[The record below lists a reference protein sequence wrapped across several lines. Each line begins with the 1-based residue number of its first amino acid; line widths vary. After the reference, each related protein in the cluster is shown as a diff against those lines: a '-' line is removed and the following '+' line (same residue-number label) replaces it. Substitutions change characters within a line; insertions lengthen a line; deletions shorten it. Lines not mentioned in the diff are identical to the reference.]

1 MASPDDLIIEIR
13 ANADKLLSE
22 LGAAEKKLEQFEQ
35 KSKGAGGGLA
45 SAMQDAAKAVD
56 DLTQST
62 NRLDGAYRD
71 ANGRLRDATGKFLSM
86 KDAAAIAAKNGID
99 LSQALARV
107 GDQADLASND
117 IDQATDATNRLG
129 DGARRARQAINDS
142 MQAIAASMAL
152 ATGAAVL
159 LTNQAADS
167 AMDLQRFAAISNMSA
182 QEFQFYAA
190 GASAMGVSVEQL
202 GQMLKDTQD
211 KIGDFVK
218 SEGGELEEFFT
229 DIAPKVGVTIE
240 QFRKL
245 SGKDAL
251 QLYVDSL
258 QKAGVG
264 HDQMVNYMESI
275 ADDVSILLPLLK
287 DGGKGFEAFGNAAKK
302 AGGLMSDEFIDKA
315 SEMKTSMWLLEQ
327 SLKGARNQM
336 AEELLPVLR
345 DLAGEFADTSQ
356 GQSAAAKTGMV
367 FANVLRG
374 MVAIATGAVAAFDLF
389 GQSLG
394 VLAGIGSDFARS
406 WDFGAN
412 PITNLA
418 MQAVALKA
426 MSGKIKESFA
436 DVGKSAEQYAEKI
449 NAALAAGTGVAKDE
463 LKTLAGLLDEANK
476 IQGGG
481 NTGALGKKAD
491 EEAKKAADKAR
502 KDADARAKEL
512 AAAKQQAQDML
523 ETIRQSAMDEEQVRA
538 RQYQLAKAQI
548 DDRYKNELISA
559 EEHQEA
565 VKNLE
570 IAYNNET
577 RNRAQALTSSL
588 LASTQDRFAQIEAEY
603 QKRNAEIEKLAKLT
617 GMPQGDKDQM
627 LSDSTQIMRNQMAE
641 ELVIRSNANAED
653 LQQRLQQN
661 EALAELVQQAG
672 MTEIEIMQAQH
683 AAKMEVLANMS
694 AQELAMHGITKDQI
708 YQLQADHD
716 ARMLDLQMNTGTLMQ
731 DMTNSLQQGTLAG
744 NLKFLATSFSAFS
757 GHSKKMF
764 EAQKAL
770 SIASA
775 LLTIPKTVM
784 DSYAEGAKIGGPAI
798 GAVYAATALSTQL
811 AQLQKIRSATFGGGS
826 SGGGGGGGGSSS
838 SVSGGSGESAAPITQ
853 RFVSVGLYGSDN
865 TMYSKEAVR
874 ELITRIGEEVA
885 DGAVLRVT

>member
-13 ANADKLLSE
+13 ARVDQLTQD
-22 LGAAEKKLEQFEQ
+22 LEQAQRRLDEFERQ
-35 KSKGAGGGLA
+35 NQNAGSSMANGI
-45 SAMQDAAKAVD
+45 AKARDSINNSMGVI
-56 DLTQST
+56 S
-62 NRLDGAYRD
+62 GA
-71 ANGRLRDATGKFLSM
+71 M
-86 KDAAAIAAKNGID
+86 AAATAAAT
-99 LSQALARV
+99 LLAN
-107 GDQADLASND
+107 S
-117 IDQATDATNRLG
+117 
-129 DGARRARQAINDS
+129 
-142 MQAIAASMAL
+142 
-152 ATGAAVL
+152 
-159 LTNQAADS
+159 AADS
-167 AMDLQRFAAISNMSA
+167 AMEMQKYAAAAGMTA
-182 QEFQFYAA
+182 QEFQFFAA
-190 GASAMGVSVEQL
+190 GASAVGLETKDF
-202 GQMLKDTQD
+202 GDILKDVVDKMGDFSTTEGGGMID
-211 KIGDFVK
+211 FFETVAPKIGITAK
-218 SEGGELEEFFT
+218 EF
-229 DIAPKVGVTIE
+229 
-240 QFRKL
+240 RNL
-245 SGKDAL
+245 SGMEGL
-251 QLYVDSL
+251 QLYVSSME
-258 QKAGVG
+258 KAKVPQ
-264 HDQMVNYMESI
+264 DQMIFMMEGI
-275 ADDVSILLPLLK
+275 ASESSHLLPLLK
-287 DGGKGFEAFGNAAKK
+287 DGGKGFEAFGEAAAK
-302 AGGLMSDEFIDKA
+302 AGSLMSDEFLDKA
-315 SEMKTSMWLLEQ
+315 SEMKTSMWLVEQ
-327 SLKGARNQM
+327 SLKGAHNQM

-345 DLAGEFADTSQ
+345 ELAGEFADTSQ

-374 MVAIATGAVAAFDLF
+374 MVAIATGAVAAFDL
-389 GQSLG
+389 LG
-394 VLAGIGSDFARS
+394 SSIGGVAAGG
-406 WDFGAN
+406 
-412 PITNLA
+412 
-418 MQAVALKA
+418 VALFKGIDWNDSLIEIA
-426 MSGKIKESFA
+426 K
-436 DVGKSAEQYAEKI
+436 KI
-449 NAALAAGTGVAKDE
+449 NANRAEAGKIIDE
-463 LKTLAGLLDEANK
+463 GNADLEGKLQKYAEIINKYMNAGENTSKADLKNLSDILDAANK
-476 IQGGG
+476 MPVDSGQTT
-481 NTGALGKKAD
+481 NVGKKAA
-491 EEAKKAADKAR
+491 EETKKAADKAR
-502 KDADARAKEL
+502 KDAEARAQEL

-603 QKRNAEIEKLAKLT
+603 QKRNADIEKLAKLT
-617 GMPQGDKDQM
+617 GMPQGDKDQK

-641 ELVIRSNANAED
+641 ELVIRSNANAEE

-661 EALAELVQQAG
+661 ESVAELVRQAG
-672 MTEIEIMQAQH
+672 MTEIEIMQMQH
-683 AAKMEVLANMS
+683 AAKMEALAAMS
-694 AQELAMHGITKDQI
+694 DQELAMHGITKDQI

-731 DMTNSLQQGTLAG
+731 DMTNALQQGTLAG

-770 SIASA
+770 A
-775 LLTIPKTVM
+775 LAAAAITIPRTVM
-784 DSYAEGAKIGGPAI
+784 EAFQRGNEIGGPAI

-826 SGGGGGGGGSSS
+826 SGGGGGGGGGSS
-838 SVSGGSGESAAPITQ
+838 SVGGGGGESAAPITQ

>member
-13 ANADKLLSE
+13 AKVDQLTRD
-22 LGAAEKKLEQFEQ
+22 LGQAQRRLDDFERQ
-35 KSKGAGGGLA
+35 N
-45 SAMQDAAKAVD
+45 QDAG
-56 DLTQST
+56 QS
-62 NRLDGAYRD
+62 
-71 ANGRLRDATGKFLSM
+71 M
-86 KDAAAIAAKNGID
+86 
-99 LSQALARV
+99 
-107 GDQADLASND
+107 ASS
-117 IDQATDATNRLG
+117 IE
-129 DGARRARQAINDS
+129 RARKSINDS

-167 AMDLQRFAAISNMSA
+167 AMEMQRFAAISNMSA

-264 HDQMVNYMESI
+264 HDQMVNYLESI

-302 AGGLMSDEFIDKA
+302 AGGLMSEEFMDKA

-394 VLAGIGSDFARS
+394 VLVGIGSDFAKS
-406 WDFGAN
+406 WDFSAN
-412 PITNLA
+412 PVTNLA
-418 MQAVALKA
+418 MQAAVLKS
-426 MSGKIKESFA
+426 MGGKIKESFA
-436 DVGKSAEQYAEKI
+436 DVGKSAEKYAEKI
-449 NAALAAGTGVAKDE
+449 NAALAAGTGVAKEE

-481 NTGALGKKAD
+481 NTGALGKKAA
-491 EEAKKAADKAR
+491 EEAKKAAEKAR
-502 KDADARAKEL
+502 KDSEARANEL

-523 ETIRQSAMDEEQVRA
+523 DTIRQSAMDEEELRSYTIN
-538 RQYQLAKAQI
+538 RQRQQLADA
-548 DDRYKNELISA
+548 YKKGLIA
-559 EEHQEA
+559 EQEYREGLE
-565 VKNLE
+565 NLN
-570 IAYNNET
+570 IAFDKESQERTAAALDSILSVT
-577 RNRAQALTSSL
+577 RTKY
-588 LASTQDRFAQIEAEY
+588 DQIEAEY
-603 QKRNAEIEKLAKLT
+603 KQRNEAIAELVALGRITPERGNELKT
-617 GMPQGDKDQM
+617 GN
-627 LSDSTQIMRNQMAE
+627 TQAMRNQMAE
-641 ELVIRSNANAED
+641 EFVIRADAAAEEM
-653 LQQRLQQN
+653 QQRLQQN

-683 AAKMEVLANMS
+683 AAKMEALANMS
-694 AQELAMHGITKDQI
+694 AQELEMRGITNEQI
-708 YQLQADHD
+708 MQMQADHD
-716 ARMLDLQMNTGTLMQ
+716 ARMLDMQMNTGTLMQ

-770 SIASA
+770 ALASA
-775 LLTIPKTVM
+775 LVTLPSSVM
-784 DSYAEGAKIGGPAI
+784 DAYQGGLKASGGNPAVGAIF
-798 GAVYAATALSTQL
+798 AATAFAAQV

-826 SGGGGGGGGSSS
+826 SGGGGGGGGGSS
-838 SVSGGSGESAAPITQ
+838 SVSGGGGESAAPITQ

>member
-35 KSKGAGGGLA
+35 KSKGAGGGLT

-167 AMDLQRFAAISNMSA
+167 AMEMQRFAAISNMSA

-190 GASAMGVSVEQL
+190 GANAVGIETEKLSDVF
-202 GQMLKDTQD
+202 KDVQD
-211 KIGDFVK
+211 KVGDFITT
-218 SEGGELEEFFT
+218 EGGELEDFFAN
-229 DIAPKVGVTIE
+229 IAPKVGVTAE
-240 QFRKL
+240 QFRNL
-245 SGKDAL
+245 GGKEAL
-251 QLYVDSL
+251 QLYIDSL
-258 QKAGVG
+258 QKAGVS
-264 HDQMVNYMESI
+264 QSEMIFYLESI
-275 ADDVSILLPLLK
+275 ADDASSLLPLLK

-315 SEMKTSMWLLEQ
+315 AEMKTSTWLLEQ

-336 AEELLPVLR
+336 SEEMLPTLR
-345 DLAGEFADTSQ
+345 DLASEFVDTSQ

-394 VLAGIGSDFARS
+394 VLVGIGSDFARS

-418 MQAVALKA
+418 MQAVALKS

-476 IQGGG
+476 MQGGS
-481 NTGALGKKAD
+481 NTGALGKKAA

-502 KDADARAKEL
+502 KDAEARAQEL

-523 ETIRQSAMDEEQVRA
+523 ETIRQSAMDEEELRSYTIN
-538 RQYQLAKAQI
+538 RQRQQLADA
-548 DDRYKNELISA
+548 YKKGLIA
-559 EEHQEA
+559 EQEYREGLE
-565 VKNLE
+565 NLN
-570 IAYNNET
+570 IAFDKESQERTTAALDSILSVT
-577 RNRAQALTSSL
+577 RTKY
-588 LASTQDRFAQIEAEY
+588 DQIEAEY
-603 QKRNAEIEKLAKLT
+603 KQRNEAIAELVALGRIAPERGDELKT
-617 GMPQGDKDQM
+617 GN
-627 LSDSTQIMRNQMAE
+627 TQAMRDQMAE
-641 ELVIRSNANAED
+641 ELVIRSNANAEE
-653 LQQRLQQN
+653 LQQRLQKN
-661 EALAELVQQAG
+661 ESVAELVRQAG
-672 MTEIEIMQAQH
+672 MTEIEIMQMQH

-731 DMTNSLQQGTLAG
+731 DMTNALQQGTLAG
-744 NLKFLATSFSAFS
+744 NLNFLATSFSAFS

-770 SIASA
+770 ALASA
-775 LLTIPKTVM
+775 AITIPRTVM
-784 DSYAEGAKIGGPAI
+784 EAFQKGNEIGGPAI
-798 GAVYAATALSTQL
+798 GAIYAATALSTQL

-826 SGGGGGGGGSSS
+826 SGGGGGGGGGSS

>member
-13 ANADKLLSE
+13 ARVDRL
-22 LGAAEKKLEQFEQ
+22 
-35 KSKGAGGGLA
+35 
-45 SAMQDAAKAVD
+45 MQD
-56 DLTQST
+56 LQSAQR
-62 NRLDGAYRD
+62 RLDDFERQNQNAGQ
-71 ANGRLRDATGKFLSM
+71 GM
-86 KDAAAIAAKNGID
+86 
-99 LSQALARV
+99 
-107 GDQADLASND
+107 ASS
-117 IDQATDATNRLG
+117 IE
-129 DGARRARQAINDS
+129 RARESINDS

-167 AMDLQRFAAISNMSA
+167 AMEMQRFAAISNMSA

-190 GASAMGVSVEQL
+190 GANAVGIETEKLSDIF
-202 GQMLKDTQD
+202 KDVQD
-211 KIGDFVK
+211 KVGDFITT
-218 SEGGELEEFFT
+218 EGGELEDFFAN
-229 DIAPKVGVTIE
+229 IAPKVGVTAE

-245 SGKDAL
+245 GGKEAL
-251 QLYVDSL
+251 QLYIDSL
-258 QKAGVG
+258 QKAGVS
-264 HDQMVNYMESI
+264 QSEMIFYLESI
-275 ADDVSILLPLLK
+275 ADDASRLLPLLK

-302 AGGLMSDEFIDKA
+302 AGGFMSDEFIDKA
-315 SEMKTSMWLLEQ
+315 AEMKTSMWLLEQ

-356 GQSAAAKTGMV
+356 KQSAAAKTGVV

-374 MVAIATGAVAAFDLF
+374 MVAIATGAVAAFDL
-389 GQSLG
+389 LG
-394 VLAGIGSDFARS
+394 SSIGGVAAG
-406 WDFGAN
+406 GATLFEGIDWN
-412 PITNLA
+412 DGWIEIY
-418 MQAVALKA
+418 K
-426 MSGKIKESFA
+426 KIKANRKRAGKVIDESNA
-436 DVGKSAEQYAEKI
+436 DIKAKIQQYAEKI

-476 IQGGG
+476 MQGGS
-481 NTGALGKKAD
+481 NTCALGKKAA

-502 KDADARAKEL
+502 KDAEARAQEL

-523 ETIRQSAMDEEQVRA
+523 ETIRQSAMSEEQVRA

-570 IAYNNET
+570 IAFDKESQERTTAALDSILSVT
-577 RNRAQALTSSL
+577 RTKY
-588 LASTQDRFAQIEAEY
+588 DQIEAEY
-603 QKRNAEIEKLAKLT
+603 KQRNEAIADLVALGRITPERGEELKT
-617 GMPQGDKDQM
+617 GN
-627 LSDSTQIMRNQMAE
+627 TQAMRDQMAE
-641 ELVIRSNANAED
+641 EFVIRADAAAEEM
-653 LQQRLQQN
+653 QQRLQQN
-661 EALAELVQQAG
+661 EALAELVRQAG

-683 AAKMEVLANMS
+683 AAKMEALAAMS
-694 AQELAMHGITKDQI
+694 DQELAMHGITKDQI

-731 DMTNSLQQGTLAG
+731 DMTNALQQGTLAG

-775 LLTIPKTVM
+775 LVTIPQTVM
-784 DSYAEGAKIGGPAI
+784 DSYAAGAKIGGPVV
-798 GAVYAATALSTQL
+798 GAVFAATAFAAQI
-811 AQLQKIRSATFGGGS
+811 AQLQQIRSATFGGGR

-838 SVSGGSGESAAPITQ
+838 VGGGGGESAAPITQ

-865 TMYSKEAVR
+865 TMYSKDAVR
-874 ELITRIGEEVA
+874 ELINRIGEEVA